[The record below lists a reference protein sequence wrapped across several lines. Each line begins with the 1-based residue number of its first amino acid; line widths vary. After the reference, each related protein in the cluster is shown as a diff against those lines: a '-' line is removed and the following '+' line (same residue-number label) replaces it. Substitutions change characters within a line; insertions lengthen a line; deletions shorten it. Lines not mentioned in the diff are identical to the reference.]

1 MATNV
6 PPAPP
11 DRGDLDVFLPQ
22 VYDHLRALAGRL
34 LRDRGPGFTLQPTG
48 LVHETYLRLL
58 QQRILTWQDK
68 RHFFLIAARMMRREL
83 VDYCRSR
90 AARKRGGGEL
100 RLTLSGVDMAA
111 MAAPEVDVLAVDR
124 ILSQLE
130 TLDPAQV
137 RIAELR
143 FFAGLT
149 VEETAEAMG
158 VSRTTVK
165 REWALARASIL
176 VALGEAPA
184 S

>member
-1 MATNV
+1 METNV
-6 PPAPP
+6 PSDPP
-11 DRGDLDVFLPQ
+11 DRGDLDVFLPE

-34 LRDRGPGFTLQPTG
+34 LRGQSPGFTLQPTG

-58 QQRILTWQDK
+58 GQRVLTWQDK
-68 RHFFLIAARMMRREL
+68 RHFFLIAAKMMRREL

-100 RLTLSGVDMAA
+100 KLTLSGVDLAA
-111 MAAPEVDVLAVDR
+111 PAPEVDVLAVDR
-124 ILSQLE
+124 VLSQLE
-130 TLDPAQV
+130 TLDPAQA
-137 RIAELR
+137 RIVELR

-165 REWALARASIL
+165 REWNLARASIL
-176 VALGEAPA
+176 VALGESPE
-184 S
+184 